1 MRPEHLRRPRV
12 VPPGLTR
19 CEEPVLPVP
28 PREGEGR
35 GPAGKPDSHPE
46 PGGLI
51 CTPASLSTTLSFTI
65 PLPSTVQIRW
75 CHPHL
80 NSEPSF
86 KHRGLSACYSGI
98 SLCYITQLVVQ
109 FQVRRMLHEGFRY
122 FRLLMLIAKWLCC
135 QWTGVSNSMWA
146 AIWKPSRKSGLI
158 RLNYSSHFIL

>member
-51 CTPASLSTTLSFTI
+51 CTPASLSYSVRASLITSPLRLLSSHPSSAIPDNGAHAISRPSFTRLRAAI
-65 PLPSTVQIRW
+65 SRQKIRW

-109 FQVRRMLHEGFRY
+109 FQVRRMLHETVESPPP
-122 FRLLMLIAKWLCC
+122 LE
-135 QWTGVSNSMWA
+135 
-146 AIWKPSRKSGLI
+146 
-158 RLNYSSHFIL
+158 

>member
-51 CTPASLSTTLSFTI
+51 CTPASLSYSVRASLITSPLRLLSSHPSSAIPDNGAHAISRPSFTR
-65 PLPSTVQIRW
+65 LR
-75 CHPHL
+75 
-80 NSEPSF
+80 
-86 KHRGLSACYSGI
+86 AAI
-98 SLCYITQLVVQ
+98 SRQKLEFASSPIWQ
-109 FQVRRMLHEGFRY
+109 RAR
-122 FRLLMLIAKWLCC
+122 
-135 QWTGVSNSMWA
+135 GVSLNEQTS
-146 AIWKPSRKSGLI
+146 SRRGGEHS
-158 RLNYSSHFIL
+158 